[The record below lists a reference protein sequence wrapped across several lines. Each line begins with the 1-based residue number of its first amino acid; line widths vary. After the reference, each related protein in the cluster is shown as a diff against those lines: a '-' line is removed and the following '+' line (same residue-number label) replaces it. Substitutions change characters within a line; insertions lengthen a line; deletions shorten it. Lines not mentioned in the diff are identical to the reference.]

1 MKLSSSLKYI
11 VGGAVVGY
19 TKGQKLT
26 ITSYDMIDGDQCFP
40 DKLYAPR
47 QNLQPVPV
55 CPNINNSFA
64 TDPNQYQLLS
74 SGLGVLTND
83 VIATM
88 KATGIEPTQRDEYV
102 CWDFRDFSVT
112 MGQAREFPIVL
123 RFAEDV
129 TINSLRISVDDAN
142 SSVRAPGKV
151 RIGFSSQ
158 DIAFPSNT
166 GMPGAY
172 TGMIPL
178 TTPVSV
184 SAGEDFVVT
193 IIGTAVENDC
203 TGIGFEAPFI
213 CPLVCLSEI
222 EVFGTISSGD
232 SSRSRSKASKS
243 KASKGSKAKVRKLN
257 YV

>member
-1 MKLSSSLKYI
+1 
-11 VGGAVVGY
+11 
-19 TKGQKLT
+19 
-26 ITSYDMIDGDQCFP
+26 
-40 DKLYAPR
+40 
-47 QNLQPVPV
+47 
-55 CPNINNSFA
+55 
-64 TDPNQYQLLS
+64 
-74 SGLGVLTND
+74 
-83 VIATM
+83 
-88 KATGIEPTQRDEYV
+88 
-102 CWDFRDFSVT
+102 

-151 RIGFSSQ
+151 RVGMEE
-158 DIAFPSNT
+158 IAFPSNP
-166 GMPGAY
+166 GSGAY

-184 SAGEDFVVT
+184 SAGEDFFVT
-193 IIGTAVENDC
+193 IIGTDVEGEC
-203 TGIGFEAPFI
+203 TSASIPVPGI

-243 KASKGSKAKVRKLN
+243 KASKGSKAKVRKLY

>member
-1 MKLSSSLKYI
+1 MKFIL
-11 VGGAVVGY
+11 GGAVVGY
-19 TKGQKLT
+19 TKGNQKLS
-26 ITSYDMIDGDQCFP
+26 ISSYDMIDGDQCFP

-64 TDPNQYQLLS
+64 TDPNQYQLLLG
-74 SGLGVLTND
+74 GLGVLTND

-151 RIGFSSQ
+151 RVGMERSLPLEE
-158 DIAFPSNT
+158 IAFPSNP
-166 GMPGAY
+166 GSGAY

-184 SAGEDFVVT
+184 SAGDGILVT
-193 IIGTAVENDC
+193 IVGTDVEDDC